1 MCIRDRS
8 EAEKAR
14 EELAAQAASAERR
27 VADVVAQLEL
37 ERAEVDRLEAEAK
50 SAEKAR
56 EAAAKAL
63 EEKAAADR
71 AERADLTAEL
81 KALRAAA
88 GIGDDG
94 EELEEA
100 EEDAEEKSHPSRQA
114 DMSARDA
121 TALTSRLVKATKAAE
136 AARRVASDME
146 TYKKIAE
153 ERERRIE
160 ELERQALDAEATRRA
175 LHNQI
180 QELRGNVRVFCRVR
194 PTTSDSACVECPA
207 DGSSVALTLSL
218 IHI

>member
-1 MCIRDRS
+1 MCIRDR
-8 EAEKAR
+8 
-14 EELAAQAASAERR
+14 
-27 VADVVAQLEL
+27 
-37 ERAEVDRLEAEAK
+37 
-50 SAEKAR
+50 
-56 EAAAKAL
+56 
-63 EEKAAADR
+63 
-71 AERADLTAEL
+71 
-81 KALRAAA
+81 
-88 GIGDDG
+88 
-94 EELEEA
+94 
-100 EEDAEEKSHPSRQA
+100 

-207 DGSSVALTLSL
+207 DGSSVALTKPDAAGNVPACFEFDRVFGPDSTQGEVFEDCLLYTSPSPRDQRGSRMPSSA
-218 IHI
+218 